1 MRRQSNCCISSY
13 ARSRRH
19 GKCRHANGARLWL
32 NRPRTQEFLT
42 LPSPGT
48 IGPPPSFSGSGGL
61 GGHSLAVFY
70 NEIALLERRRIP
82 HLPIVRSLVEW
93 LQAPLHPRPVPSHRG
108 ISIVNFL
115 DQFRNRPPTKVAC
128 HLGSNP

>member
-1 MRRQSNCCISSY
+1 MAKPAPHTR
-13 ARSRRH
+13 
-19 GKCRHANGARLWL
+19 
-32 NRPRTQEFLT
+32 FLT